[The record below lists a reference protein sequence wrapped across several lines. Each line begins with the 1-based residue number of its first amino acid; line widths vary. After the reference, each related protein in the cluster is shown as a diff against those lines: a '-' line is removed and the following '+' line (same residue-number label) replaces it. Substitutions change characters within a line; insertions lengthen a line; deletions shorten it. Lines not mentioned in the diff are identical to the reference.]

1 MRFSDRYGITSV
13 KEVFQLDCMNSE
25 LRNAL
30 WSVMYLHICSD
41 AQAEPHRPGPPRY
54 PLSMN
59 PKLQR
64 FCRRLWLQNYKE
76 PVDTIPGNWAFVL
89 ERLRAE
95 FLSCY
100 WHEAYNFLEFVAN
113 NYDVFD
119 QDKFIAACNAAL
131 KVENSAYRLVNC
143 LITRVT
149 DEEEINAIENASQS
163 ALAPV
168 RAHLRRALELLSSR
182 EQPDYRNSIK
192 ESISAVES
200 LVCNVLG
207 EKGTLGELI
216 KKLQNE
222 IGLHPALSG
231 ALNKLYGY
239 TSDEDGVR
247 HAILDSDT
255 VGLED
260 AKFFLVTCSAFINFV
275 TAKLAGLSK

>member
-1 MRFSDRYGITSV
+1 
-13 KEVFQLDCMNSE
+13 
-25 LRNAL
+25 
-30 WSVMYLHICSD
+30 
-41 AQAEPHRPGPPRY
+41 
-54 PLSMN
+54 
-59 PKLQR
+59 
-64 FCRRLWLQNYKE
+64 
-76 PVDTIPGNWAFVL
+76 
-89 ERLRAE
+89 
-95 FLSCY
+95 
-100 WHEAYNFLEFVAN
+100 
-113 NYDVFD
+113 
-119 QDKFIAACNAAL
+119 
-131 KVENSAYRLVNC
+131 
-143 LITRVT
+143 
-149 DEEEINAIENASQS
+149 
-163 ALAPV
+163 
-168 RAHLRRALELLSSR
+168 
-182 EQPDYRNSIK
+182 
-192 ESISAVES
+192 